1 MANEI
6 GGKHVLQLGEEDF
19 NTHLSVEAIRQSHHS
34 LNFNWIQQGRLS
46 CRRKQVKEAKHL

>member
-19 NTHLSVEAIRQSHHS
+19 NTHLSVEAIRQSYHS

-46 CRRKQVKEAKHL
+46 CRRKQVKEAKHP